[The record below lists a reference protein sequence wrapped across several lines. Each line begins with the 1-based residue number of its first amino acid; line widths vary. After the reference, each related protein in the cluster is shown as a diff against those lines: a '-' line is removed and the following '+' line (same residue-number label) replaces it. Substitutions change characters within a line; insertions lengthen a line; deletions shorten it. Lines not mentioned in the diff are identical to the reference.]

1 MKKSILV
8 IDDDE
13 GIRKSFLLALED
25 SDYSIDTAASGEV
38 GIKKRKMKSY
48 DLIFLDLKMPG
59 LNGVETLAKIR
70 EIDKQ
75 VPIYILTAFYKEYFQ
90 QLKVVRNK
98 GIDFNIIQKP
108 IGMDQI
114 LKATKGILDGPV
126 SDLES

>member
-8 IDDDE
+8 IDDEE
-13 GIRKSFLLALED
+13 GIRRSFILALED
-25 SDYSIDTAASGEV
+25 SDYSIDTAASGEA
-38 GIKKRKMKSY
+38 GIEKRKIKPY

-59 LNGVETLAKIR
+59 LNGVETLDRIR
-70 EIDKQ
+70 KLDEY
-75 VPIYILTAFYKEYFQ
+75 VPVYILTAFYKDYFQ
-90 QLKVVRNK
+90 QLKVVRDK

-114 LKATKGILDGPV
+114 IKATKGILEGPV